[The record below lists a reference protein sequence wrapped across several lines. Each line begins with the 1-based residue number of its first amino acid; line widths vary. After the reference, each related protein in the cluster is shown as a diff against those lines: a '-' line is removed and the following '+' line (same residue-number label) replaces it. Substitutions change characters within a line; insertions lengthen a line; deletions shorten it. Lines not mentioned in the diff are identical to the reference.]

1 MLVLLIHKLQI
12 KMNEKDIEAQ
22 IKEAELNKLLAEE
35 QKINSEKLKLDY
47 ERKQLEEPFYKRF
60 QFIQILIAGVLGGL
74 AFLGV
79 LQSIIEPLYKR
90 DIIREELKVAKQEK
104 YVSALEDSISIK
116 KDSISRNRLL
126 ISFLEEKIAY
136 SLDSIKIIKNENEKL
151 LSEIIVQEQLNEF
164 IENTKTDGL
173 LIGTIYFEYDKISL
187 QNEFVDYIKRLSQFL
202 IDNPQINILVYG
214 YSSEIG
220 TEAYNMKLSERRAQV
235 VIQELLKNG
244 VSPDRLGSN
253 NYGESKF
260 EEDIMK
266 NLDADLR
273 KKLYELKSIAKI
285 IISN

>member
-1 MLVLLIHKLQI
+1 
-12 KMNEKDIEAQ
+12 MNEKDLEAQ

-74 AFLGV
+74 AFWGV

-90 DIIREELKVAKQEK
+90 DIIQQELNIAKQEK
-104 YVSALEDSISIK
+104 YVFALQDSISK
-116 KDSISRNRLL
+116 KQDSISRNRLK
-126 ISFLEEKIAY
+126 ISLLEEKIAY
-136 SLDSIKIIKNENEKL
+136 SLDSIKVVKNENEKL
-151 LSEIIVQEQLNEF
+151 LSEIIIQKRKSINIVQEQLNEF

-173 LIGTIYFEYDKISL
+173 LIGTIYFEYDKSSL
-187 QNEFVDYIKRLSQFL
+187 QNEFVVYIKRLSQFL
-202 IDNPQINILVYG
+202 IGNPQINILVYG

-220 TEAYNMKLSERRAQV
+220 TEAYNMKLSQRRSQV

-244 VSPDRLGSN
+244 VSNDRLGSN

-260 EEDIMK
+260 EEDIMR

-273 KKLYELKSIAKI
+273 KKLYELKSIVKI

>member
-1 MLVLLIHKLQI
+1 
-12 KMNEKDIEAQ
+12 MNEIKDIEAQ

-74 AFLGV
+74 AFWGV

-90 DIIREELKVAKQEK
+90 DIIQQELNIAKQEK
-104 YVSALEDSISIK
+104 YVFALQDSISK
-116 KDSISRNRLL
+116 KQDSISRNRLK
-126 ISFLEEKIAY
+126 ISLLEEKIAY
-136 SLDSIKIIKNENEKL
+136 SLDSIKVVKNENEKL
-151 LSEIIVQEQLNEF
+151 LSEIIIQKRKSINIVQEQLNEF

-187 QNEFVDYIKRLSQFL
+187 QYEFVDYIKRLSQFL

>member
-1 MLVLLIHKLQI
+1 MS
-12 KMNEKDIEAQ
+12 EKDIEAQ

-74 AFLGV
+74 AFWGV

-90 DIIREELKVAKQEK
+90 DIIQQELNIAKQEK
-104 YVSALEDSISIK
+104 YVFALQDSISK
-116 KDSISRNRLL
+116 KQDSISRNRLK
-126 ISFLEEKIAY
+126 ISLLEEKIAY
-136 SLDSIKIIKNENEKL
+136 SLDSIKVVKNENEKL
-151 LSEIIVQEQLNEF
+151 LSEIIIQKRKSINIVQEQLNEF

-173 LIGTIYFEYDKISL
+173 LIGTIYFEYDKSSL
-187 QNEFVDYIKRLSQFL
+187 QNEFVVYIKRLSQFL
-202 IDNPQINILVYG
+202 INNPQINILVYG

-244 VSPDRLGSN
+244 VSNDRLGSN

-260 EEDIMK
+260 EEDIMR
-266 NLDADLR
+266 NLDADLK
-273 KKLYELKSIAKI
+273 KKLYELKSIVKI